1 MARRLTTTLGLQ
13 LAVISEDS
21 RFDPWQGHLFAV
33 LVTVST
39 GVQISLHVLRLLKQ
53 RDTNFLLFL
62 LVSETDPQRGVSEFG
77 DAMLNM

>member
-33 LVTVST
+33 LVTVSP
-39 GVQISLHVLRLLKQ
+39 GVQISSHPPAPQAEEQ
-53 RDTNFLLFL
+53 RFTSFL
-62 LVSETDPQRGVSEFG
+62 LVSETDPQWGVSEFG